1 MKKLLSLALAL
12 VAVGFAQAQTYNITW
27 QVDMS
32 GVTGFTTPEVN
43 GTFNAWCGNCF
54 QMTDA
59 NGDNIWE
66 GTTALAAGSYEYK
79 FSYDNWAGQESL
91 TPGDACTLT
100 TGSFTNRTLTVTGDA
115 VLPVVC
121 WESCSPCGVAP
132 SNASVTFQVDMS
144 QFTGGTFTT
153 PEVNGTFNNWC
164 GNCAAMTDANGDN
177 IWEITITLPIG
188 SYEYKFS
195 YDNWAGQ
202 ESLTDG
208 SSCTVTSGSFVNRV
222 INVTEDVTLP
232 AVCWNSC
239 LACTSGIAELQ
250 NNHVSVYP
258 NPTTG
263 NLTVQTDLALPV
275 NIQVFDISGKVVLTQ
290 RMNAQTYQMDLSGLA
305 KGAYNV
311 RLFNDKQDVKEV
323 IFVH

>member
-1 MKKLLSLALAL
+1 MKKIFTLSLLLASC
-12 VAVGFAQAQTYNITW
+12 VFAQAQDYSITW

-43 GTFNAWCGNCF
+43 GTFNNWCGNCF

-66 GTTALAAGSYEYK
+66 GTTTLPAGTYEYK
-79 FSYDNWAGQESL
+79 YSYDNWGGQESL

-100 TGSFTNRTLTVTGDA
+100 TGQFTNRTLTVTGDA

-132 SNASVTFQVDMS
+132 SNGVVTFQLDMS
-144 QFTGGTFTT
+144 QFVGSFGA

-177 IWEITITLPIG
+177 IWDISITLPIG

-208 SSCTVTSGSFVNRV
+208 SACTVTNGSFVNRV
-222 INVTEDVTLP
+222 ITVTGDSVLN

-239 LACTSGIAELQ
+239 NLCGSGVEELSA
-250 NNHVSVYP
+250 NHVRVFP
-258 NPTTG
+258 NPTNG
-263 NLTVQTDLALPV
+263 NMTLQTDLSLPV
-275 NIQVFDISGKVVLTQ
+275 TIQVFDISGKLVSTQ
-290 RMNAQTYQMDLSGLA
+290 RMASSIQQMDMSHLP
-305 KGAYNV
+305 KGAYSV
-311 RLFNDKQDVKEV
+311 RLFNDKQSVKEV
-323 IFVH
+323 VLVQ